1 MIVNYILRIAYAI
14 LGAIS
19 ITRISVTT
27 QFKERQ
33 AAAVLTIVSYGSPNF
48 WWGEFRDSKYTCSS
62 VFYSS
67 SL

>member
-48 WWGEFRDSKYTCSS
+48 W
-62 VFYSS
+62 
-67 SL
+67 